1 MRRWANI
8 AQQRA
13 KQHSLLLYVILLLG
27 LLALALWSRYR
38 YVLGDYTFT
47 FGSGDAHLI
56 LVKALFLREGIVQ
69 PSPELVPVTEIFDQ
83 PPLIPLLL
91 GSISLISS
99 IPLATVPL
107 VVVPLITTAALFAFF
122 DFVRRT
128 FDVATAVIST
138 GLLALLPRF
147 SFDSTEPEKMP
158 FVVSFSVI
166 ALWLLVLS
174 RQRSWLL
181 PLAGLFLGLAVFSH
195 TTGYFFVPV
204 FVLAYFSMRGL
215 SRRTAFEPL
224 FLSSLMIPAFFIAV
238 YFMLAKL
245 GAPTVTT
252 TGEAVNIGLLP
263 GFVQLYV
270 DIFTDMV
277 AGGITE
283 RAWNLYFEGIRH
295 QLTTPVYAAGIAGL
309 ILATAITIRTRRLQ
323 MMPVLLWMVILTL
336 GFAMQFPAS
345 SHGSRYPG
353 YVTPVFLVMAAF
365 LVVSVFRWMMSGHRL
380 KLLAAPAAIALLIAV
395 VGLPMFSY
403 ATAANPGLRD
413 LYGGHR
419 DLADFIASE
428 GILDDGSHI
437 LYLGWPSV
445 TLYLLEHNIDYNDQ
459 IHSFGFGLRDLEE
472 FTPEFI
478 TANNIRYYADNHIAN
493 DGFDSANVVMT
504 MLLENFTMTQLGRF
518 ERRLGNFITLFAIG
532 NPAQFDEGALQAYL
546 SESNAEARAASLTA
560 NPSLIWQGNISL
572 ADWDPNGVVVL
583 EPLATGGPSGVLV
596 RNNEQFGGIRQLI
609 DVSSL
614 GQRTVTAIVRLRSA
628 GEEPARS
635 VVLSLSREGT
645 APFSQIFV
653 PLSPGDNVITLEID
667 LPADVNILRFTVAT
681 GKGDEGD
688 LIIEQA
694 HLVAEPLQELLND
707 APKPTPVSSFPG

>member
-1 MRRWANI
+1 MTAQPDSTAKGKPLASSSAMMPRQGAAPTTARGAAAAPTPPVDLSPLETLLPVASALNSMRRWANI

-13 KQHSLLLYVILLLG
+13 KEHSLLLYTIFLLG

-38 YVLGDYTFT
+38 YILGDYTFT

-56 LVKALFLREGIVQ
+56 MVKALFLREGIVQ

-83 PPLIPLLL
+83 PPLIPMML
-91 GSISLISS
+91 GGISLLAS
-99 IPLATVPL
+99 IPLETVPL
-107 VVVPLITTAALFAFF
+107 VVVPIVTGIALLAFF
-122 DFVRRT
+122 DLVRRT
-128 FDVATAVIST
+128 FDVATAAIST

-174 RQRSWLL
+174 RERRWLL
-181 PLAGLFLGLAVFSH
+181 PYAGLFLGLAVFSH

-252 TGEAVNIGLLP
+252 TGEAANTGLLP

-270 DIFTDMV
+270 DVFTNMV

-295 QLTTPVYAAGIAGL
+295 QLTTPVYVAGIAGL
-309 ILATAITIRTRRLQ
+309 ILAAAITIRTRRLQ

-336 GFAMQFPAS
+336 GFAMQYPAS

-353 YVTPVFLVMAAF
+353 YVTPAFLVMAAF
-365 LVVSVFRWMMSGHRL
+365 LVVSAFRWVLSGHRL

-403 ATAANPGLRD
+403 ATASNPGLRD

-428 GILDDGSHI
+428 GLLDDGSHI

-445 TLYLLEHNIDYNDQ
+445 TFYLLEYNIDYSEQ
-459 IHSFGFGLRDLEE
+459 IHGFGFGLRDLEE

-478 TANNIRYYADNHIAN
+478 TTNNSRYYADNHIGY
-493 DGFDSANVVMT
+493 DSFDSSN
-504 MLLENFTMTQLGRF
+504 LTQ
-518 ERRLGNFITLFAIG
+518 IT
-532 NPAQFDEGALQAYL
+532 NPLR
-546 SESNAEARAASLTA
+546 S
-560 NPSLIWQGNISL
+560 
-572 ADWDPNGVVVL
+572 VL
-583 EPLATGGPSGVLV
+583 E
-596 RNNEQFGGIRQLI
+596 EQKDG
-609 DVSSL
+609 
-614 GQRTVTAIVRLRSA
+614 
-628 GEEPARS
+628 
-635 VVLSLSREGT
+635 
-645 APFSQIFV
+645 
-653 PLSPGDNVITLEID
+653 
-667 LPADVNILRFTVAT
+667 
-681 GKGDEGD
+681 
-688 LIIEQA
+688 
-694 HLVAEPLQELLND
+694 
-707 APKPTPVSSFPG
+707 

>member
-13 KQHSLLLYVILLLG
+13 KEHSLLLYAILLLS

-38 YVLGDYTFT
+38 YILGDYTFT

-56 LVKALFLREGIVQ
+56 MVKALFLREGIVQ
-69 PSPELVPVTEIFDQ
+69 PSPELVPVTQLFDQ

-91 GSISLISS
+91 SSVALIASL
-99 IPLATVPL
+99 PLETVPL

-122 DFVRRT
+122 DLVRRT
-128 FDVATAVIST
+128 FDVATAAIST

-174 RQRSWLL
+174 RERRWLL
-181 PLAGLFLGLAVFSH
+181 PFAGLFLGLAVFSH

-245 GAPTVTT
+245 GAPAVTT
-252 TGEAVNIGLLP
+252 TGEAANTGLLP

-270 DIFTDMV
+270 DVFTDMV
-277 AGGITE
+277 TGGITE

-295 QLTTPVYAAGIAGL
+295 QLTTPVYVAGIAGL
-309 ILATAITIRTRRLQ
+309 VLAAAITIRTRRFQ
-323 MMPVLLWMVILTL
+323 MMPVILWMVILTL
-336 GFAMQFPAS
+336 GFAIQYPSS

-353 YVTPVFLVMAAF
+353 YVTPAFLVMAAF
-365 LVVSVFRWMMSGHRL
+365 LVVSAFRWVLSGHRL
-380 KLLAAPAAIALLIAV
+380 KLLAAPAAIALLVAV
-395 VGLPMFSY
+395 VGLPMFTY
-403 ATAANPGLRD
+403 ATASNPGLRE

-445 TLYLLEHNIDYNDQ
+445 TLYLLEHDIDYSDQ
-459 IHSFGFGLRDLEE
+459 IHGFGWGLRDLEE

-493 DGFDSANVVMT
+493 DGFDSSDVVMT

-518 ERRLGNFITLFAIG
+518 ERRTGNYITLFAIG

-546 SESNAEARAASLTA
+546 SQPGPEARAASLTV
-560 NPSLIWQGNISL
+560 NPSLIWQDDKSL
-572 ADWDPNGVVVL
+572 AGWAPNGVVTL
-583 EPLATGGPSGVLV
+583 EPLTTDGPSGVVV
-596 RNNEQFGGIRQLI
+596 RNAAQFGGIRQLI

-614 GQRTVTAIVRLRSA
+614 GERTVVAIVSLRAA
-628 GEEPARS
+628 GPEPAQF
-635 VVLSLSREGT
+635 VVLSLAQGGKP
-645 APFSQIFV
+645 PFSAVFA
-653 PLSPGDNVITLEID
+653 LLESGENVITLEAD
-667 LPADVNILRFTVAT
+667 LPEDTALLRITVAT
-681 GKGDEGD
+681 GQGDSGD
-688 LIIEQA
+688 IIITQVL
-694 HLVAEPLQELLND
+694 LVPGSLEELLT
-707 APKPTPVSSFPG
+707 AR